1 MVNQLVNE
9 FYTQF
14 LFKIDALPQNVI
26 FLLDIPVN
34 VFNNLSPDLIYI
46 LIPEGFH
53 FPPRPTTET
62 KHKGNQRL
70 ILLRLVL
77 SYRSEERTNN

>member
-70 ILLRLVL
+70 ILLRNVAVEADNQ
-77 SYRSEERTNN
+77 RKK